1 MESGQ
6 TYTGPRG
13 PARTMPRWEG
23 TWEEKDDLPTATFTR
38 RRHGLGVLWGHP
50 LPDITAS
57 PMHHPPDTSL
67 WSPCACPHIPR
78 CRGKFPASAESFSPW
93 DSIKQ
98 GQFISQALLCCLLP
112 LAHLPAPGPSKT
124 LSRPLFQESALI
136 SPGSAE
142 QTLAS
147 EVGGC
152 PEHRHAQSH
161 APVP

>member
-13 PARTMPRWEG
+13 PARTMTRREG
-23 TWEEKDDLPTATFTR
+23 ALEEKGDLPTATFTR
-38 RRHGLGVLWGHP
+38 RCHGLGVLRGHP

-57 PMHHPPDTSL
+57 PMHHPPDASL
-67 WSPCACPHIPR
+67 WGSCAFPHIPR

-98 GQFISQALLCCLLP
+98 GQFISQALLWCLLP

-124 LSRPLFQESALI
+124 LLRPLLQESALI
-136 SPGSAE
+136 SLGSSE

-147 EVGGC
+147 EVG
-152 PEHRHAQSH
+152 
-161 APVP
+161 VP